1 VKERFAPD
9 DALLVSCRSG
19 GRVAMAINTLAAA
32 KFANAYNI
40 LDGMRAAGSTTR
52 DSVFH
57 EMRLKNGWNV
67 SDLPWTYDLRAVE
80 VMSRNGSYGE

>member
-40 LDGMRAAGSTTR
+40 L
-52 DSVFH
+52 
-57 EMRLKNGWNV
+57 
-67 SDLPWTYDLRAVE
+67 
-80 VMSRNGSYGE
+80 